1 MSKLFS
7 LTDKANDLVRRALS
21 LKPEKV
27 TTITANTEV
36 AMDLANEAVSDFTYG
51 EVDRRGQQP
60 GEDIVTV
67 PQGNKDVKIFYNA
80 ASREARPIP
89 INPIS

>member
-21 LKPEKV
+21 LKSEKV
-27 TTITANTEV
+27 TTATVNADV
-36 AMDLANEAVSDFTYG
+36 AMDLASDTVGDFTYG

-60 GEDIVTV
+60 GEDVVTV

-89 INPIS
+89 SNPIS